1 MSKFIQL
8 DTGDIINIEAIDF
21 VSKID
26 TEMGHGCYIYSKF
39 YVILSNGHKIEFK
52 DRDENKCVQ
61 NRNCILQYLG
71 SE

>member
-21 VSKID
+21 VSKIK
-26 TEMGHGCYIYSKF
+26 TEIGHGCYFYSKF
-39 YVILSNGHKIEFK
+39 FVIFSNGCKVEIK

-61 NRNCILQYLG
+61 NRNCILQYLVT
-71 SE
+71 E

>member
-8 DTGDIINIEAIDF
+8 DTGDIINIEAIVF

-26 TEMGHGCYIYSKF
+26 TEMGQGCYIYSKF

-52 DRDENKCVQ
+52 DRNENKCTQ

>member
-21 VSKID
+21 VSKVETFMD
-26 TEMGHGCYIYSKF
+26 SNCYFYSKF

-61 NRNCILQYLG
+61 NRNCIVQYLG

>member
-21 VSKID
+21 VSKIERLMD
-26 TEMGHGCYIYSKF
+26 RNCYFYSKF
-39 YVILSNGHKIEFK
+39 IVILSNGRKIEFK

-71 SE
+71 AE

>member
-21 VSKID
+21 VSKIETQMD
-26 TEMGHGCYIYSKF
+26 RNCYFYSKF
-39 YVILSNGHKIEFK
+39 FVLFSNGRTIEFK
-52 DRDENKCVQ
+52 DRDENKCIQ

>member
-21 VSKID
+21 VSKVETLMD
-26 TEMGHGCYIYSKF
+26 RNCYFYSKF
-39 YVILSNGHKIEFK
+39 FVIFSNGRTIEFK

-71 SE
+71 TE

>member
-21 VSKID
+21 VSKVETFMD
-26 TEMGHGCYIYSKF
+26 RDCYFYSKF
-39 YVILSNGHKIEFK
+39 FVIFSNGCKVEFK

-61 NRNCILQYLG
+61 NRNSILQYLG
-71 SE
+71 T